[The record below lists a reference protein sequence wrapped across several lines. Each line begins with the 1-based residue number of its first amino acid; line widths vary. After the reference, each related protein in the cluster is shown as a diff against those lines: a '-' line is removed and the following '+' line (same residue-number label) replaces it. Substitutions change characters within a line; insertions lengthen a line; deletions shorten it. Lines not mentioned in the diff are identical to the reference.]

1 RAHHLAIDRRTDA
14 GCMRADERQL
24 QLRLAQRCDSRAG
37 EGAEAGRYP
46 VDGLARARGALHA
59 RAAALHPL
67 TRGGGEGDLFAVP
80 GDGDDLVLRE
90 AWPSQRY
97 RHVAKV
103 APPDGPDNPAHRS
116 PASSDRRDYSMFF
129 SASRL
134 LRPESRDW
142 CSRTYRAISCG
153 SVHAYW
159 RR

>member
-1 RAHHLAIDRRTDA
+1 
-14 GCMRADERQL
+14 C
-24 QLRLAQRCDSRAG
+24 

-90 AWPSQRY
+90 ARPSQRY

-103 APPDGPDNPAHRS
+103 APPGWSGQSRLPLAGL
-116 PASSDRRDYSMFF
+116 SDRRDYSMFF

-142 CSRTYRAISCG
+142 CSRTYRATSCG

-159 RR
+159 RRAHPIALRMKNSLSARLGSMVA